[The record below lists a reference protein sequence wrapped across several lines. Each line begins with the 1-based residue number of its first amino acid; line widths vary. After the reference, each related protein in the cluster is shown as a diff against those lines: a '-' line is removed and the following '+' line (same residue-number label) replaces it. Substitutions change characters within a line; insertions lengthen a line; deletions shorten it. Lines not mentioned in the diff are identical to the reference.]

1 MTRLQT
7 RLKISPS
14 KLDDING
21 ILLNPDM
28 EVITDFLEVVA
39 KYGTPEEIN
48 AKANQAR
55 KLDNLLDL
63 VNKACP
69 GLIEQKRLS
78 GVIVIKSYLGE
89 LFLTPRKHIFAVFTN
104 YLFYSW

>member
-1 MTRLQT
+1 MTKLQS

-28 EVITDFLEVVA
+28 EIITDFLEVVA

-55 KLDNLLDL
+55 KLDNLLAL
-63 VNKACP
+63 GYWNKKGSL
-69 GLIEQKRLS
+69 GL
-78 GVIVIKSYLGE
+78 YL
-89 LFLTPRKHIFAVFTN
+89 LKAI
-104 YLFYSW
+104 